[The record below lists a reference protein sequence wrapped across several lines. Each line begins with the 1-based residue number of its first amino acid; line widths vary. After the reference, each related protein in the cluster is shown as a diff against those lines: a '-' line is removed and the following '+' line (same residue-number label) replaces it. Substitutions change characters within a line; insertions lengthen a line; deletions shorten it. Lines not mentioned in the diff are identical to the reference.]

1 MSRASVNGASA
12 ASVVGSKPMCFH
24 FAPGMS
30 MRARRK
36 PRLRGEPGQLRPFR
50 GRDQQIRVAQHG
62 DPADVVLVL
71 VGDDGGVDVGGGV
84 AEGGQLGVERLVLA
98 DVEPGEP
105 VVDEAGEPAG
115 EVGGVGDRGAVLPGV
130 EQQQPAGVFDHVNVD
145 RPWRQPPP

>member
-1 MSRASVNGASA
+1 MNGASA
-12 ASVVGSKPMCFH
+12 ASVVGSKPICFH

-36 PRLRGEPGQLRPFR
+36 PRASGENPASCAHSAAVIE
-50 GRDQQIRVAQHG
+50 QIRVAQHG
-62 DPADVVLVL
+62 DPADVVLVQ

-84 AEGGQLGVERLVLA
+84 AEGRQLGVERLVLA

-105 VVDEAGEPAG
+105 VVDDAGEPAG
-115 EVGGVGDRGAVLPGV
+115 EVRGVGDRGAVLPGV
-130 EQQQPAGVFDHVNVD
+130 EQQQPVGVFDHVYVD